1 MLQSMGPQR
10 VGHDIATEQQQQT
23 GFPGGPV
30 VETSSLNADG
40 EGSIP
45 GGDFISQ
52 CRGSGFHPWGRLH
65 LSMQR
70 VRVPSLGESSS
81 LNAEGEDSIPGGD
94 FISQCRG

>member
-10 VGHDIATEQQQQT
+10 VGHDIASEQQQQT

-30 VETSSLNADG
+30 VETLSMQRERVPSLGETSPLNAEG

-52 CRGSGFHPWGRLH
+52 CRGRGFHP
-65 LSMQR
+65 
-70 VRVPSLGESSS
+70 
-81 LNAEGEDSIPGGD
+81 
-94 FISQCRG
+94 